1 MVTYIQFLVKDNST
15 FGTNMF
21 TRVHLIDHGNF
32 FPGITA
38 SDLSDK
44 SKAATFKESLALL
57 ERFNVWVEASVKL
70 QNGQIVITDSTSLK
84 KFD

>member
-21 TRVHLIDHGNF
+21 TRVHLIDNGNF
-32 FPGITA
+32 FPGIVA